1 MKYQDPGCA
10 YCPPTIRACRDGEE
24 DVRGPGWC
32 PTKVDEEAVRVG
44 TEKYQ
49 DPFIAR
55 FAKVASQIEAEGYYR
70 WTRVEEIIEF
80 AKRMEFTRL
89 GICHCI
95 GSIDLAYVL
104 SGILESH
111 GFTDR
116 PGHEGTR
123 WPVQSAHPTRPPH
136 RGVQSG
142 AARYRGAVRRGPFRR
157 VCHQRVP
164 QPEPPGQALRNR
176 GQRCCGSQA
185 QNPSN
190 IPPDR
195 QTARPRPDRQGQ
207 EQPPLSPHP
216 TRRQSHVASGAL
228 PPTRLPARLRRRVKL
243 PQLCQFLKRN
253 CIDPAGHAMRGG
265 RRTRGTIRRRARP
278 P

>member
-32 PTKVDEEAVRVG
+32 PTKVDEEAVRFG

-55 FAKVASQIEAEGYYR
+55 FAKVASQIEAEGYCR
-70 WTRVEEIIEF
+70 WTRVEEIVEF

-111 GFTDR
+111 GFTVVSVCCKTGSVPKEEIGLTDDEKVKPGGYEAMCNPITQAEVLNRAGTEFNIVLGLCVGHDSMFYRYAEAMTTTLVVKDR
-116 PGHEGTR
+116 
-123 WPVQSAHPTRPPH
+123 VLAHNPAGALFMADGYYKRIWGPH
-136 RGVQSG
+136 R
-142 AARYRGAVRRGPFRR
+142 PDT
-157 VCHQRVP
+157 
-164 QPEPPGQALRNR
+164 PPKK
-176 GQRCCGSQA
+176 
-185 QNPSN
+185 PV
-190 IPPDR
+190 
-195 QTARPRPDRQGQ
+195 
-207 EQPPLSPHP
+207 E
-216 TRRQSHVASGAL
+216 
-228 PPTRLPARLRRRVKL
+228 
-243 PQLCQFLKRN
+243 
-253 CIDPAGHAMRGG
+253 G
-265 RRTRGTIRRRARP
+265 RRKKAKSDG
-278 P
+278 